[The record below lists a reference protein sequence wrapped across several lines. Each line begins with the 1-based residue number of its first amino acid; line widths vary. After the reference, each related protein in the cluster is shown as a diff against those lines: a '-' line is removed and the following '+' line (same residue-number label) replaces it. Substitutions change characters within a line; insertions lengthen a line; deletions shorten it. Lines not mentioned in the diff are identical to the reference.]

1 MEIRTVK
8 LLGITIDN
16 ELKFDDEHL
25 SNVYLKANRKLPALT
40 RMRVYLD
47 FKKIRILFKEF
58 LEAQFKYCH
67 LSWIFYGRSTIRCIN
82 HLHET
87 ALMLIYDHY
96 ELTFEELL
104 KNYSLVIITILRHY
118 ALNHVKY
125 TIARHKL
132 LSTICLHETAIFINP
147 IGNPIVISQIRTVL
161 KTSNSIRYYGPI
173 NWSLVPVEIR

>member
-67 LSWIFYGRSTIRCIN
+67 LSWIFYGRSTNGCIN

-104 KNYSLVIITILRHY
+104 KNYSL
-118 ALNHVKY
+118 
-125 TIARHKL
+125 
-132 LSTICLHETAIFINP
+132 S
-147 IGNPIVISQIRTVL
+147 
-161 KTSNSIRYYGPI
+161 
-173 NWSLVPVEIR
+173 SLQY